1 MNSTTHLQEA
11 RRYLLTNDIEN
22 AYKHLES
29 IPLDSPEEIYK
40 QRQDLIMKVIRLE
53 KEIRENRYNNFSTY
67 SHNDNK
73 NEIIK
78 NTPANAML
86 VGFIALSL
94 MVGLPWLLL
103 SSAIGVWA
111 SMWNHSF
118 ILFFV
123 ISIIISPVVGA
134 IIVLII
140 GRRKICP
147 YCAEKIKIAAIIC
160 PYCRNNIHNVESI
173 KPMKK
178 LYFLSLL
185 YLLLF
190 FPTTL
195 HAKSQDTNIVTI
207 VKVIDGDTLKIKY
220 QDQEENVRLI
230 GIDTPESKANKK
242 AEKDAKRSE
251 QD

>member
-1 MNSTTHLQEA
+1 MSLQNNLLLIFILLISTSCFAEESDFNSMDSTKHLQEA

-40 QRQDLIMKVIRLE
+40 QRQELMIKIIRLE
-53 KEIRENRYNNFSTY
+53 KDIRGDQSNNFKSY
-67 SHNDNK
+67 YQGDSDNK
-73 NEIIK
+73 KEFIK
-78 NTPANAML
+78 STPANAML
-86 VGFIALSL
+86 IGFIALSL

-123 ISIIISPVVGA
+123 ISIIVSPVLGA

-140 GRRKICP
+140 GKRKICP

-207 VKVIDGDTLKIKY
+207 VKAIEAI
-220 QDQEENVRLI
+220 RL
-230 GIDTPESKANKK
+230 
-242 AEKDAKRSE
+242 R
-251 QD
+251 